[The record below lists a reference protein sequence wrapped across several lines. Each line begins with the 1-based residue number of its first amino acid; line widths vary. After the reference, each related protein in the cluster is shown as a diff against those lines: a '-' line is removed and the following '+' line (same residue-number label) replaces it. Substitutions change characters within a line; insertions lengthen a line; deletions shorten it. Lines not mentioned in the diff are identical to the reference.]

1 MSEELIRRPG
11 GDASPYSAPG
21 GFSRSEG
28 KGLQRRQNAEIANGL
43 VAATR
48 VQAAGFVAATG
59 MHLTGMLSREAQ
71 FQSDGDPRTAERL
84 NYIADSFAEYA
95 AWEVRRFQR

>member
-1 MSEELIRRPG
+1 MSDLIPRPSG
-11 GDASPYSAPG
+11 KVTPFSSPE

-28 KGLQRRQNAEIANGL
+28 KSLQRRQNAEVANGL
-43 VAATR
+43 VTATR

-71 FQSDGDPRTAERL
+71 FQSDGDPRTSERL

>member
-1 MSEELIRRPG
+1 MSDLIRRPG
-11 GDASPYSAPG
+11 GNNTVASVPD

-43 VAATR
+43 VTAAR
-48 VQAAGFVAATG
+48 VQAAGYVAGTG
-59 MHLTGMLSREAQ
+59 MQLSAMLSREAQ

-95 AWEVRRFQR
+95 AMEVRRFQR

>member
-1 MSEELIRRPG
+1 MADIIRRPG
-11 GDASPYSAPG
+11 STTSPYTAPE

-43 VAATR
+43 VVGAR

-59 MHLTGMLSREAQ
+59 MQLTGMLSREAN
-71 FQSDGDPRTAERL
+71 FLGDGDPQTANRL
-84 NYIADSFAEYA
+84 NFIADSFAEYA
-95 AWEVRRFQR
+95 AYEVRRFRG